1 MGTCNA
7 GNFFGWEAER
17 VVVVTTG
24 FNIME
29 VITRAQ
35 THLAV
40 ILADTAIESAF
51 KTKTKIET
59 MNHFRQAT
67 GQGLIDIVHLGETTN

>member
-1 MGTCNA
+1 M
-7 GNFFGWEAER
+7 
-17 VVVVTTG
+17 VVVTTR

-40 ILADTAIESAF
+40 RLADTAIDSAF

-59 MNHFRQAT
+59 MNHLRQVACF
-67 GQGLIDIVHLGETTN
+67 

>member
-1 MGTCNA
+1 M
-7 GNFFGWEAER
+7 
-17 VVVVTTG
+17 VVVTTR

-40 ILADTAIESAF
+40 ILADTAIGSAF

-59 MNHFRQAT
+59 MNHFQQAA
-67 GQGLIDIVHLGETTN
+67 GQGLIGIVHLGETTN

>member
-1 MGTCNA
+1 M
-7 GNFFGWEAER
+7 
-17 VVVVTTG
+17 VVVTTR

-40 ILADTAIESAF
+40 LADTIESAF

-59 MNHFRQAT
+59 MNHFQQAA
-67 GQGLIDIVHLGETTN
+67 GQGLIGIVHLGETTN

>member
-1 MGTCNA
+1 M
-7 GNFFGWEAER
+7 
-17 VVVVTTG
+17 VVVTTR

-40 ILADTAIESAF
+40 ILADTAIESEF
-51 KTKTKIET
+51 KTKTKMET
-59 MNHFRQAT
+59 NNHFQQAAV
-67 GQGLIDIVHLGETTN
+67 QGLIDIVHLGETSTD

>member
-1 MGTCNA
+1 M
-7 GNFFGWEAER
+7 
-17 VVVVTTG
+17 VVVTTG

-35 THLAV
+35 TRLAV

-51 KTKTKIET
+51 KTKTKFET
-59 MNHFRQAT
+59 MNHFQQAAV
-67 GQGLIDIVHLGETTN
+67 QGLIDIVHLGETAN